1 MRSLVAILFLI
12 NCLAFFMLSH
22 MQKQSELK
30 SEQAQKQQNLPLS
43 SPQPVVLLSELSA
56 DQLQAL
62 SPDPE
67 KTEIL
72 EEEQLAEPAVPV
84 EVER

>member
-1 MRSLVAILFLI
+1 MKSLVAILFLI

>member
-56 DQLQAL
+56 DQLQVL

>member
-1 MRSLVAILFLI
+1 MKSLVAILFLI

-22 MQKQSELK
+22 MQKQPELR

-56 DQLQAL
+56 DQLQVL

>member
-1 MRSLVAILFLI
+1 MKSLVAILFLI

-43 SPQPVVLLSELSA
+43 SPQPVVF
-56 DQLQAL
+56 
-62 SPDPE
+62 
-67 KTEIL
+67 T
-72 EEEQLAEPAVPV
+72 V
-84 EVER
+84 

>member
-1 MRSLVAILFLI
+1 MKSLVAILFLI

-56 DQLQAL
+56 DQLQVL

>member
-1 MRSLVAILFLI
+1 MKSLVAILFLI

-67 KTEIL
+67 KMAEP
-72 EEEQLAEPAVPV
+72 EDKQLTEPAVPL

>member
-1 MRSLVAILFLI
+1 MKSLVAILFLI

-22 MQKQSELK
+22 MQKQSELR

-56 DQLQAL
+56 DQLQVL

-72 EEEQLAEPAVPV
+72 EEEQLAEPAVPA